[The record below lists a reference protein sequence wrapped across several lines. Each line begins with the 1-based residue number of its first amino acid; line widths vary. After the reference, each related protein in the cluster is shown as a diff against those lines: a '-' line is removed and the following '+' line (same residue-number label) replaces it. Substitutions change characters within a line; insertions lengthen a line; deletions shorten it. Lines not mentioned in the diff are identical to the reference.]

1 MSNEMKVTE
10 RTKMLNCQAKIMSA
24 DANAINDKIKQVC
37 VLLEI
42 FDKSDNDAEKKQ
54 LIPKIRTLM
63 DSVSRVSG
71 SIHSMAKEHSELVEK
86 CLGDE

>member
-1 MSNEMKVTE
+1 MGNEMKITE
-10 RTKMLNCQAKIMSA
+10 KAKMLNCQAKIMSA

-42 FDKSDNDAEKKQ
+42 LDKSNNDIEKKQ
-54 LIPKIRTLM
+54 LVPKIRTLM

-71 SIHSMAKEHSELVEK
+71 TIYSMAKEHSELVEK
-86 CLGDE
+86 CLDDE